1 MSTLVKLSSGAG
13 IVCSA
18 HAKQKS
24 NISWVTLGTP
34 NILEKDDAAK

>member
-1 MSTLVKLSSGAG
+1 MSTSFNPSSGGG

-24 NISWVTLGTP
+24 IISDVTLSTP